1 MQMIAQIRTSPAAL
15 FAALLAALGRRRRE
29 SGFLARLLT
38 EGAAQE
44 PAAEN
49 SAEKKNESREE
60 DTEENKARRTQTTA
74 GHKLKH
80 HSALARRSAQVES
93 QRLKEDFHVL
103 ESAAV
108 LGSCCS

>member
-1 MQMIAQIRTSPAAL
+1 MHSIPQIRTNPAAL
-15 FAALLAALGRRRRE
+15 FR
-29 SGFLARLLT
+29 SGVCFPVRLLT

-103 ESAAV
+103 ESPPIV
-108 LGSCCS
+108 GSQSFEKPRAEN